1 MLKDELNKRT
11 WFYDLEWVPD
21 ANGARRM
28 FDLPAD
34 MSEVEAMD
42 ELWKYSGASES
53 QPRPFVKYLFSRV
66 VSIAFLSR
74 NVVFVDGSKTVEF
87 KLHSLPKLPV
97 ENEDCEEAYIIGR
110 FLHFIGE
117 RDPHLVGFNSSQSD
131 IQVLI
136 QRGLVNEV
144 TAEKFCLRPSK
155 PWEGRDYFYKYSEE
169 HLDLL
174 TLLSKGNGMSPKLD
188 ELAKLCGFPGKIDV
202 DGKPG
207 RRSLAC
213 EGAHQDHSIQ
223 SDRRSEYLSGLAA
236 RCLFLRKDGTMKN
249 TLQRSR
255 LFREFLKLEA
265 HRCRKTST
273 FDNFSRRGRSNLLK

>member
-1 MLKDELNKRT
+1 MLKDELNERT

-34 MSEVEAMD
+34 SSELDAMN
-42 ELWKYSGASES
+42 ELWRYSGASETL
-53 QPRPFVKYLFSRV
+53 PRPFVKYLFSRV

-97 ENEDCEEAYIIGR
+97 ENDDCDEAYIIGR

-117 RDPHLVGFNSSQSD
+117 RDPHLVGYNSSQSD

-202 DGKPG
+202 DG
-207 RRSLAC
+207 SQVVDLWLAR
-213 EGAHQDHSIQ
+213 DLTKIIQ
-223 SDRRSEYLSGLAA
+223 YNQIDVLNTYLVW
-236 RCLFLRKDGTMKN
+236 LRIVHFCGKLRDDKYFAEIEI
-249 TLQRSR
+249 
-255 LFREFLKLEA
+255 FRDFLKFEA
-265 HRCRKTST
+265 TDQ
-273 FDNFSRRGRSNLLK
+273 DNVHIRQFIEAWPE